1 MSTSSRIYIYVP
13 VGLLLLAVVLYSV
26 FWRVQAD
33 TLSARLDRA
42 NGGEGIP
49 GINFAFAGKTVGGY
63 PFRLHAGLSGG
74 TVSHPDAGGG
84 NGWRTGQLRLQA
96 LCFKLERHIFPV

>member
-1 MSTSSRIYIYVP
+1 MSYRIFIYAP
-13 VGLLLLAVVLYSV
+13 AGLLLLAVVLYSV

-42 NGGEGIP
+42 NGGEIIP

-63 PFRLHAGLSGG
+63 PFRLHAVLSGRTFSYQG
-74 TVSHPDAGGG
+74 AEGEIPWPTAQLALHAPSH
-84 NGWRTGQLRLQA
+84 NLHR
-96 LCFKLERHIFPV
+96 FI